1 MGCMNLKQTT
11 HTQYR
16 RSQKKKYE
24 VQNNHKL
31 NYSFKFMN
39 SM

>member
-1 MGCMNLKQTT
+1 MNLKQTT
-11 HTQYR
+11 DIQYR
-16 RSQKKKYE
+16 RSQKKYE
-24 VQNNHKL
+24 VQNSRKL